1 MNDDASEERS
11 QSVGWLERLGRA
23 LGGEPKSREGLVEL
37 LGEASTQGLI
47 ETDTLAML
55 KGALGV
61 DELQVRDVMVPR
73 SHMVVLPKTGS
84 LDEILPLIM
93 ESGHSRF
100 PVVGEDRDE
109 VEGILLAK
117 DLLQLVSGGQA
128 LDLNALLRP
137 AVIIPESK
145 RLNVLLR
152 EFRVS
157 KNHMAIVVDEYGGT
171 SGLITIEDVLE
182 EIVGDIDQFG
192 HGQSGPVGPRERA
205 ETDESRVGDGLGV
218 GLAVDAA
225 LFGFENAYFDALAFE
240 SLPRQDSGRVFE
252 ISANDDIAGFEL
264 DGVGDPVDTVCGTLG
279 ERDFLWFGS
288 DQVGDPFAGAVVGV
302 ESGRVRVVFS

>member
-1 MNDDASEERS
+1 MSDDAGDDRS
-11 QSVGWLERLGRA
+11 QSVGWLERLGRV

-37 LGEASTQGLI
+37 LSEAAKQGLI
-47 ETDTLAML
+47 EADTLAML
-55 KGALGV
+55 QGALGV
-61 DELQVRDVMVPR
+61 DELQVRDVMIPR
-73 SHMVVLPKTGS
+73 SHMVVLPKTGT
-84 LDEILPLIM
+84 LDDILPLILD
-93 ESGHSRF
+93 SGHSRF

-182 EIVGDIDQFG
+182 EIVGDIDDEHDVDAVEDVQKLDDGGFLVQALATIEDINDRLGTAFSDADYDTIGGLVVAQFG
-192 HGQSGPVGPRERA
+192 RVPEVDETTQFGGWAFVVKSADERRLHA
-205 ETDESRVGDGLGV
+205 MEMR
-218 GLAVDAA
+218 
-225 LFGFENAYFDALAFE
+225 
-240 SLPRQDSGRVFE
+240 
-252 ISANDDIAGFEL
+252 
-264 DGVGDPVDTVCGTLG
+264 PVD
-279 ERDFLWFGS
+279 
-288 DQVGDPFAGAVVGV
+288 
-302 ESGRVRVVFS
+302 